1 MKLGMNN
8 IVHEGVEGK
17 FRANPEQMGWQSLDG
32 EHSRVLAAPAVKRA
46 EWFEGKLRVLSEGE
60 DGSVEVLALENFSPE
75 DYDALWR
82 YFEQCCNVYVKKHK
96 AVAALAEEDFDT
108 AMLAIEDAADRVD
121 EATAG
126 SVQKKAKEADL
137 MEQVTVVLNGLDQA
151 VAGDKQALSR
161 VFAAN
166 GCERIGRLRL
176 VVDTVDLEVYR
187 QDPRWLHLL
196 GKAKTIES
204 VLRDLG
210 TFRQWKPPEDSSL
223 ARRQMVRELQRRQG
237 KEDDDSDD
245 VEDEGAQ
252 APGALNAAA
261 FAAVQQ
267 LPMGGLGPLGGS
279 RPPPPPEPPAPAVD
293 AAATPGS
300 TFKEES
306 DDDGAEDEE
315 VTNPNVVRADAIDE
329 RRPNHIPKASGLG
342 DTDERN
348 LRKTYA
354 NSLLEGWVWKRSRI
368 LKRWRRRWLVLVP
381 ERLMSF
387 KRRNDREATEIV
399 EAGTCQRVYDAD
411 PEVSQK
417 KSFCVV
423 VARRR
428 YYMVCDDEAQKQAW
442 LREIPKALGT
452 TR

>member
-1 MKLGMNN
+1 MKLGIDN
-8 IVHEGVEGK
+8 IVHDGAKGK

-32 EHSRVLAAPAVKRA
+32 GRSRVLAATAVKRA
-46 EWFEGKLRVLSEGE
+46 EWFEGKLRVLSEEE

-96 AVAALAEEDFDT
+96 AVAALSEEDFDT

-121 EATAG
+121 EASAG

-137 MEQVTVVLNGLDQA
+137 MKQVEVVRDGLDQA

-187 QDPRWLHLL
+187 KDPRWLHLL

-210 TFRQWKPPEDSSL
+210 TFRQWRPPEDSSL
-223 ARRQMVRELQRRQG
+223 ARRQMVRELKRRQG
-237 KEDDDSDD
+237 EEDDADD
-245 VEDEGAQ
+245 GGAE
-252 APGALNAAA
+252 APARLNAAA
-261 FAAVQQ
+261 FAAVEQ
-267 LPMGGLGPLGGS
+267 LGHPIGGS
-279 RPPPPPEPPAPAVD
+279 WPPPPPPEPEPPAPAVD
-293 AAATPGS
+293 AVATPGPS
-300 TFKEES
+300 FREES

-315 VTNPNVVRADAIDE
+315 VTNPNAVRADAIDE
-329 RRPNHIPKASGLG
+329 RRPRGTQKASGLG
-342 DTDERN
+342 GADERN

-417 KSFCVV
+417 LCFCVV
-423 VARRR
+423 VARRS
-428 YYMVCDDEAQKQAW
+428 YYMVCDDQAQKQAW
-442 LREIPKALGT
+442 LTEIPKALGT
-452 TR
+452 TTR